1 MTNILLIP
9 TIAGKIYYK
18 QRNQNHKE
26 GLEATFERLVASL
39 FTENELNLIYLE
51 SDHAPE
57 NIGRKKA
64 WIKVSN
70 LVEPGIT
77 DKEQV
82 LIHLLWFQSIRRVV
96 IYDVDPV
103 SGAVLLRL
111 NLDKVQREPKKS

>member
-1 MTNILLIP
+1 MRLIRESLYEAILGLLIR
-9 TIAGKIYYK
+9 KYK
-18 QRNQNHKE
+18 HH
-26 GLEATFERLVASL
+26 LEITFERLVSSL

-57 NIGRKKA
+57 NICRKKA

-70 LVEPGIT
+70 LVEPGDT

-82 LIHLLWFQSIRRVV
+82 LLHLLWFQSIRRVV

-103 SGAVLLRL
+103 SGAVLIRL
-111 NLDKVQREPKKS
+111 NLDKVKREPKRS